1 MRLQDREQTP
11 VRRRFWTTQ
20 EGTFQERV
28 YNIDPN
34 DIDQMPTE
42 GDMLDGASFSLLGP
56 FIDRNGIAYGQQR
69 GGADQA
75 VRIRYLT
82 VATRA

>member
-34 DIDQMPTE
+34 DLDQMPTE
-42 GDMLDGASFSLLGP
+42 GDMLDDAAFAVLGP
-56 FIDRNGIAYGQQR
+56 FIVRNGITYSQQR
-69 GGADQA
+69 DGTNQE

-82 VATRA
+82 LAT